1 MVGLDSEAVIN
12 LFDSD
17 YINIRVDN
25 PFDQTLNTTDIVT
38 FDQVYANLDGA
49 LEFKA
54 NNRSGGTILKGQ
66 PVYIDGI
73 DGNKPT
79 VALADAN
86 DPNKM
91 PAYGLAFE
99 DANDNADIII
109 VTFGSLKDVD
119 TSAFDIGDTLYIG
132 TTPGT
137 LVATPPAGT
146 SAKIQNIGRVI
157 KSHGS
162 SGSIKVGGAGR
173 TNATPNLDA
182 GEIFYGNDSDRSEA
196 VALTSVVDSDYVQ
209 TRINAAALDFSSVP
223 TSDPNVAGLVW
234 RDSDTMRISL
244 G

>member
-54 NNRSGGTILKGQ
+54 NNRSGGIILKGQ
-66 PVYIDGI
+66 PVYIDGV

-182 GEIFYGNDSDRSEA
+182 GQIFYGSDSNRSEA